1 MSDARTDGRL
11 NHALEKVH
19 TMVTLEGRLAVV
31 TGGSSGI
38 GFAIAKAFIQE
49 GARVIVT
56 GRREKELGEAV
67 ASLGQAATG
76 FRGDVG
82 SLQDLDRLYE
92 VVAGLGRIDVLVANA
107 GVAEVETLEA
117 MTEQHFDRLFS
128 TNVKGTVFT
137 VKKALPHLRDGASII
152 LISSVAGSKGTP
164 GLGVYG
170 ATKAALRNFV
180 RSWTIELKDRRIR
193 SNVVS
198 PGPVDTPGTQRLSAE
213 AFRKLVSSVPM
224 GRVGLPEE
232 VAQGVLYLASDASSF
247 VSGTELFVD
256 GGRAQV

>member
-1 MSDARTDGRL
+1 MEGLD
-11 NHALEKVH
+11 
-19 TMVTLEGRLAVV
+19 GRLAVV

-38 GFAIAKAFIQE
+38 GFAIARTFVAE
-49 GARVIVT
+49 GARVVVT

-67 ASLGQAATG
+67 ASLGSAATG
-76 FRGDVG
+76 FCGDVA

-92 VVAGLGRIDVLVANA
+92 LVAGLGRIDVLVANA
-107 GVAEVETLEA
+107 GIAELETLEA
-117 MTEQHFDRLFS
+117 LTEQHFDRLFS
-128 TNVKGTVFT
+128 VNVKGTVFT
-137 VKKALPHLRDGASII
+137 VQRALPLLRDGASII
-152 LISSVAGSKGTP
+152 LIGSVAGVKGTA

-198 PGPVDTPGTQRLSAE
+198 PGPVDTPGTQRMSAE
-213 AFRKLVSSVPM
+213 AFQKLAASVPM
-224 GRVGLPEE
+224 GRVGSPEE
-232 VAQGVLYLASDASSF
+232 VAQAVLYLASNGSSF

>member
-1 MSDARTDGRL
+1 MA
-11 NHALEKVH
+11 K
-19 TMVTLEGRLAVV
+19 LEGRLAVV

-38 GFAIAKAFIQE
+38 GFAIAKTFIAE
-49 GARVIVT
+49 GARVVVT

-67 ASLGQAATG
+67 ASLGADAIG
-76 FRGDVG
+76 FQGDVA
-82 SLQDLDRLYE
+82 SLPDLDRLFE
-92 VVAGLGRIDVLVANA
+92 MVSELGRIDVLVANA
-107 GVAEVETLEA
+107 GVAETATLEA
-117 MTEQHFDRLFS
+117 MTEHHFDHLFS
-128 TNVKGTVFT
+128 VNVKGTVFT
-137 VKKALPHLRDGASII
+137 VQKALPLLRDGASII
-152 LISSVAGSKGTP
+152 LIGSVAGVKGTS

-198 PGPVDTPGTQRLSAE
+198 PGPIDTPGTQRFTPE
-213 AFRKLVSSVPM
+213 QFQKLTSTVPM

-232 VAQGVLYLASDASSF
+232 VAQAVLYLASDGSSF